1 MASPKARRVPG
12 PATFSDGPEIGR
24 SGTLHANG
32 VPAAANLEGGSM
44 DIVALSHLR
53 WDFVLQR
60 PQHLLSRAAREHRV
74 LFVEEP
80 MPGDEFGF
88 EEHEVLPS
96 VTVLVPRVPASM
108 PPSHVE
114 ASLAVEL
121 RHRVTAWAEDRLV
134 VWHYSV
140 MAEPLSRHLDPA
152 VLVFDCMDE
161 LSAFRDAPPQLMARE
176 RELMAR
182 ADLVFTGGH
191 SLWEAKRDLHPRVH
205 PFPSSVDVPFFAAA
219 RGELPEPSAL
229 AGIERPRLIYA
240 GVIDERIDLS
250 LLSKLA
256 NAGIGDVVLAGPI
269 AKIDPADVPRHP
281 RLHQLGMRPYGELPG
296 LFSHAD
302 VGLMPF
308 AMNPATR
315 FISPTKTPE
324 YLAAGLPVVSTPIAD
339 VVRTYGDL
347 PSVRIAAE
355 PDAFVAACELALA
368 DRSADPIA
376 DDRLAGM
383 SWDATWS
390 AMERL
395 ILVAAQRAES
405 AA

>member
-1 MASPKARRVPG
+1 M
-12 PATFSDGPEIGR
+12 
-24 SGTLHANG
+24 G
-32 VPAAANLEGGSM
+32 VPAGSAMGTGKPQTEGGPM

-53 WDFVLQR
+53 WDFVFQR
-60 PQHLLSRAAREHRV
+60 PQHLLSRAARVHRV

-80 MPGDEFGF
+80 IDGDEFGF
-88 EEHEVLPS
+88 DAREVLPN
-96 VTVLVPRVPASM
+96 VTVLVPRVPVSM

-114 ASLAVEL
+114 SSLGVEL
-121 RHRVTAWAEDRLV
+121 RHRVAAWAQDQLV

-152 VLVFDCMDE
+152 VVVFDCMDE
-161 LSAFRDAPPQLMARE
+161 LSAFRDAPPELMARE
-176 RELMAR
+176 RELIAR

-191 SLWEAKRDLHPRVH
+191 SLWEAKRDLHPSVH
-205 PFPSSVDVPFFAAA
+205 AFPSSVDVPHFAAA
-219 RGELPEPSAL
+219 RREQPEPSAL
-229 AGIERPRLIYA
+229 RGIGRPRLIYA

-250 LLSKLA
+250 LLARLA
-256 NAGIGDVVLAGPI
+256 RADIGDVVLVGPI
-269 AKIDPADVPRHP
+269 AKIDPADVPGDR
-281 RLHQLGMRPYGELPG
+281 RLHQLGMRPYTELPS

-308 AMNPATR
+308 AMNAATR

-324 YLAAGLPVVSTPIAD
+324 YLAAGLPVVSTPVAD
-339 VVRTYGDL
+339 VIRAYGDL

-355 PDAFVAACELALA
+355 PDAFVAACEEALA
-368 DRSADPIA
+368 TRGADPAA
-376 DDRLAGM
+376 DERLAGM

-395 ILVAAQRAES
+395 IVGAAERAVP

>member
-1 MASPKARRVPG
+1 
-12 PATFSDGPEIGR
+12 
-24 SGTLHANG
+24 
-32 VPAAANLEGGSM
+32 M
-44 DIVALSHLR
+44 DIIALSHLR
-53 WDFVLQR
+53 WNFVHQR
-60 PQHLLSRAAREHRV
+60 PQHLLSRAARHHRV

-80 MPGDEFGF
+80 MEGDEFRF
-88 EEHEVLPS
+88 DEREVLPN

-108 PPSHVE
+108 PPSHLE

-121 RHRVTAWAEDRLV
+121 RHRALAWGRDRLV

-152 VLVFDCMDE
+152 VVVFDCMDE
-161 LSAFRDAPPQLMARE
+161 LSAFRDAPPELVARE
-176 RELMAR
+176 RELIAR

-191 SLWEAKRDLHPRVH
+191 SLWEAKRKLHPSVH
-205 PFPSSVDVPFFAAA
+205 AFPSSVDVSHFAAA
-219 RGELPEPSAL
+219 REDQPEPSPL
-229 AGIERPRLIYA
+229 RGIGRPRLIYA

-250 LLSKLA
+250 LLSRLA
-256 NAGIGDVVLAGPI
+256 GAGLGEVVLAGPT
-269 AKIDPADVPRHP
+269 AKIDPNDVPRHA
-281 RLHQLGMRPYGELPG
+281 RIHQLGMQPYADLPG

-308 AMNPATR
+308 AMNAATR

-339 VVRTYGDL
+339 VVRSYGDL

-355 PDAFVAACELALA
+355 PDAFVAACEKALA
-368 DRSADPIA
+368 PRGPDAA
-376 DDRLAGM
+376 AANRLAGM
-383 SWDATWS
+383 SWDATWA

-395 ILVAAQRAES
+395 VLGAAERAVS